1 MSNPSTPFPWKR
13 DARRAGGWLKAKK
26 SEANLRRYAPPPS
39 KGRREKWDEWS
50 IYPLPMKGGCPKG
63 RGLAEGERERSQ
75 PPALRA
81 TSFQRKE
88 GEAG

>member
-26 SEANLRRYAPPPS
+26 SEANLRRSAPPPS

-50 IYPLPMKGGCPKG
+50 IYPPSHERGMPEG

-75 PPALRA
+75 PPALCA
-81 TSFQRKE
+81 TSFPRKE
-88 GEAG
+88 GEVG